1 MKQLFFLVG
10 FCLTSCVFGSEAI
23 RVNSVRDYTVLDQ
36 FFRTMITSEEYG
48 YVLEGTKPISIR
60 LCDSLSNLNI
70 TKNLASTEKEFNT
83 TLLIHDALPIW
94 NQLCAHQNKFVLKA
108 VTLENKET
116 PFPDLELLFINVSK
130 LEQVIEKDINLFRY
144 ILGPTLTTQ
153 QITDQ
158 IVNSTE
164 SLMDSLQYNFTLIGI
179 VLGFDTHNSLMGGRV
194 ETILAHSISRDAAPF
209 TPQSILMQRE
219 GNHSLNFL
227 TAERYGSY
235 YLAQAA
241 GEDGYFR
248 KSSPRLCPNK
258 GFLLLDDEIGAIDA
272 LSEPLPVSLAENPKF
287 IFGAY
292 KGGPSNQTLFN
303 SLQLTQKKIQ
313 NLLKSSKF
321 LEKVLEK
328 ISGKKPIIIIN
339 KSRLKDKSI
348 PSSLSAKSWVQIIW
362 EATERFEGKA
372 RKLTFLDAFC
382 HPLPSCREPP
392 SMMGA
397 SAATL
402 EGLSIARTNLQVA
415 EDHFQVLSKEPLW
428 EMIIPE
434 KLYFKTE
441 SSGTGKKLEREGS
454 VRIGYTMENING
466 DILFA
471 HHDTWINLLEIIP
484 GFAHGIQG
492 MRIGEKRTL
501 FVHPVFA
508 YGALTTL
515 PLCTALKI
523 KVHLKDIDPTSQA
536 RLPTLTPINL
546 SWLQEPSL
554 YHSMVESLKQQP
566 RYIGSFYRDILERMN
581 SSDQEVV
588 IDKVNE
594 LITKMQ

>member
-1 MKQLFFLVG
+1 MKQLFFLFG
-10 FCLTSCVFGSEAI
+10 FCLTICVFGNEAI

-83 TLLIHDALPIW
+83 TLLIHDTLPIW

-108 VTLENKET
+108 VNLENKET
-116 PFPDLELLFINVSK
+116 PFPNLELLFINVSK

-194 ETILAHSISRDAAPF
+194 ETILAHSISRDTAPF

-241 GEDGYFR
+241 GEDSYFR

-258 GFLLLDDEIGAIDA
+258 GFVNLDDEIGAIDA
-272 LSEPLPVSLAENPKF
+272 LSEPLPVSLAKNPKF

-321 LEKVLEK
+321 LENVLEK

-339 KSRLKDKSI
+339 KSRLKDKLI
-348 PSSLSAKSWVQIIW
+348 PSSLSAKSWVQIIL

-415 EDHFQVLSKEPLW
+415 EDHFKVLSKEPLW

-441 SSGTGKKLEREGS
+441 SSGTGNKLEREGS

-536 RLPTLTPINL
+536 RLPALTPINL